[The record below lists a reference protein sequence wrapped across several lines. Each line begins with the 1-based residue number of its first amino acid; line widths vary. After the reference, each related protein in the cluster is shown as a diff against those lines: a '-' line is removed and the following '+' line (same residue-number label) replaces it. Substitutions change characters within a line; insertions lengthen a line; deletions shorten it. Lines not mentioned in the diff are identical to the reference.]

1 MNVLSSSSRDRL
13 VGTRT
18 VAKVATAAL
27 LSLAVGSSLPQAAA
41 DPQDAQQG
49 NPAPQDEARDGEKD
63 VKKEEQK
70 RADEIRR
77 LLDAPIPKDVDGL
90 LDHVD
95 KISGYASET
104 SDEVEQLKID
114 IDQAKGNLDKAKKAA
129 DDAQKKADKLN
140 SDVKVSRENVTGVSQ
155 AMYRGATVDPVSAF
169 VGSQGPQA
177 AVERSSYLASIGD
190 RRAETVTTLSDQL
203 KKAAKEKNK
212 ASRSKASADFQLRIL
227 NDRKKDLD
235 DRNKQLG
242 ELKDKVMKA
251 VDGLSPEDR
260 QRWIDRNGPIDV
272 NVEQFLGDLKDNAG
286 SDSAVNATGV
296 VAAAMSK
303 LGSPYSWGATGPGAF
318 DCSGL
323 MFWSY
328 QQQGKSIPRT
338 SSAQIAGGQS
348 VSINDLQPGDIVGYY
363 PGVTHVGMYIGDGKI
378 VHASDYGIP
387 VQVVPVDSM
396 PISGAA
402 RY

>member
-18 VAKVATAAL
+18 VAKAATAAL
-27 LSLAVGSSLPQAAA
+27 LTLAVGASLPQAAA
-41 DPQDAQQG
+41 DPQQNQQQG
-49 NPAPQDEARDGEKD
+49 NEQKD
-63 VKKEEQK
+63 DQKAEQK
-70 RADEIRR
+70 RDEEIRR

-90 LDHVD
+90 LAHVD
-95 KISGYASET
+95 KISGFASET

-114 IDQAKGNLDKAKKAA
+114 IDQAQGNLDKANKSAE
-129 DDAQKKADKLN
+129 DAQKKADKLN
-140 SDVKVSRENVTGVSQ
+140 VDVEASRKNVTGVSQ

-190 RRAETVTTLSDQL
+190 RRAETVTGLSRQL
-203 KKAAKEKNK
+203 KDAASKKSK
-212 ASRSKASADFQLRIL
+212 ASRSKATANFQLRTL

-235 DRNKQLG
+235 ERNEQLDQ
-242 ELKDKVMKA
+242 LKDKVMKA
-251 VDGLSPEDR
+251 VDSLSPEDR
-260 QRWIDRNGPIDV
+260 RRWVDRNGPIDV
-272 NVEQFLGDLKDNAG
+272 DVEQFLGDLKKKAS
-286 SDSAVNATGV
+286 SDGPVNATGV
-296 VAAAMSK
+296 VAAALSK
-303 LGSPYSWGATGPGAF
+303 LGAPYSWGATGPDAF

-328 QQQGKSIPRT
+328 QQEGKSIPRT

-348 VSINDLQPGDIVGYY
+348 VSVNDLQPGDIVGYY

-396 PISGAA
+396 PIQGAA

>member
-18 VAKVATAAL
+18 VAKAATAAL
-27 LSLAVGSSLPQAAA
+27 LTLAVGASLPQAAA
-41 DPQDAQQG
+41 DPQQNQQQG
-49 NPAPQDEARDGEKD
+49 NEQKD
-63 VKKEEQK
+63 DQKAEQK
-70 RADEIRR
+70 RDEEIRR

-90 LDHVD
+90 LAHVD
-95 KISGYASET
+95 KISGFASET

-114 IDQAKGNLDKAKKAA
+114 IDQAQGNLDKANKSAE
-129 DDAQKKADKLN
+129 DAQKKADKLN
-140 SDVKVSRENVTGVSQ
+140 VDVEASRKNVTGVSQ

-190 RRAETVTTLSDQL
+190 RRAETVTGLSRQL
-203 KKAAKEKNK
+203 KDAASEKSK
-212 ASRSKASADFQLRIL
+212 ASRSKATANFQLRTL

-235 DRNKQLG
+235 ERNEQLDQ
-242 ELKDKVMKA
+242 LKDKVMKA
-251 VDGLSPEDR
+251 VDSLSPEDR
-260 QRWIDRNGPIDV
+260 RRWVDRNGPIDV
-272 NVEQFLGDLKDNAG
+272 DVEQFLGDLKKKAS
-286 SDSAVNATGV
+286 SDGPVNATGV
-296 VAAAMSK
+296 VAAALSK
-303 LGSPYSWGATGPGAF
+303 LGAPYSWGATGPDAF

-328 QQQGKSIPRT
+328 QQEGKSIPRT

-348 VSINDLQPGDIVGYY
+348 VSVNDLQPGDIVGYY

-396 PISGAA
+396 PIQGAA

>member
-18 VAKVATAAL
+18 VAKAATAAL
-27 LSLAVGSSLPQAAA
+27 LTLAVGASLPQAAA
-41 DPQDAQQG
+41 DPQQEQQQG
-49 NPAPQDEARDGEKD
+49 NPQQREEKKDDEKA
-63 VKKEEQK
+63 EQK

-77 LLDAPIPKDVDGL
+77 LLDAPIPEDVDGL
-90 LDHVD
+90 LAHVD
-95 KISGYASET
+95 KISGFASET

-114 IDQAKGNLDKAKKAA
+114 IDQAQGNLDKANKSAE
-129 DDAQKKADKLN
+129 DAQKKADKLN
-140 SDVKVSRENVTGVSQ
+140 IDVEASRKNVSGVSK

-190 RRAETVTTLSDQL
+190 KRAETVTALTRQL
-203 KKAAKEKNK
+203 KEAASEKNK
-212 ASRSKASADFQLRIL
+212 ASRSKATADFQLRTL
-227 NDRKKDLD
+227 NDRKKDLEE
-235 DRNKQLG
+235 RNDQLDA
-242 ELKDKVMKA
+242 LKDKVMKA

-260 QRWIDRNGPIDV
+260 RRWVDRNGPIDV
-272 NVEQFLGDLKDNAG
+272 DVEQFLGDLKKAG
-286 SDSAVNATGV
+286 SDGPVNATGV
-296 VAAAMSK
+296 VAAALSK
-303 LGSPYSWGATGPGAF
+303 LGAPYSWGATGPDAF

-323 MFWSY
+323 MFWAY
-328 QQQGKSIPRT
+328 QQEGKSIPRT

-396 PISGAA
+396 PIQGAA

>member
-18 VAKVATAAL
+18 VAKAATAAL
-27 LSLAVGSSLPQAAA
+27 LTLAVGASLPQAAA
-41 DPQDAQQG
+41 DPQQNQQQG
-49 NPAPQDEARDGEKD
+49 NEQKD
-63 VKKEEQK
+63 DQKAEQK
-70 RADEIRR
+70 RDEEIRR

-90 LDHVD
+90 LAHVD
-95 KISGYASET
+95 KISGFASET

-114 IDQAKGNLDKAKKAA
+114 IDQAQGNLDKANKSAE
-129 DDAQKKADKLN
+129 DAQKKADKLN
-140 SDVKVSRENVTGVSQ
+140 VDVEASRKNVTGVSQ

-190 RRAETVTTLSDQL
+190 RRAETVTGLSRQL
-203 KKAAKEKNK
+203 KDAASEKSK
-212 ASRSKASADFQLRIL
+212 ASRSKATANFQLRTL

-235 DRNKQLG
+235 ERNEQLDQ
-242 ELKDKVMKA
+242 LKEKVMKA

-260 QRWIDRNGPIDV
+260 RRWVDRNGPIDV
-272 NVEQFLGDLKDNAG
+272 DVEQFLGDLKKKAS
-286 SDSAVNATGV
+286 SDGPVNATGV
-296 VAAAMSK
+296 VAAALSK
-303 LGSPYSWGATGPGAF
+303 LGSPYSWGATGPDAF

-328 QQQGKSIPRT
+328 QQEGKSIPRT

-348 VSINDLQPGDIVGYY
+348 VSVNDLQPGDIVGYY

-396 PISGAA
+396 PIQGAA

>member
-13 VGTRT
+13 FGTRT
-18 VAKVATAAL
+18 VAKTATAAL
-27 LSLAVGSSLPQAAA
+27 LTLAVGASLPQAAA
-41 DPQDAQQG
+41 DPQQDQQQG
-49 NPAPQDEARDGEKD
+49 NEQKD
-63 VKKEEQK
+63 DKKVEQK
-70 RADEIRR
+70 RAEEIDR
-77 LLDAPIPKDVDGL
+77 LLDAPIPKDVEGL
-90 LDHVD
+90 LAHVD
-95 KISGYASET
+95 KISGFASET

-114 IDQAKGNLDKAKKAA
+114 IDQAQGNLDKANKSAE
-129 DDAQKKADKLN
+129 DAQKKVDKLN
-140 SDVKVSRENVTGVSQ
+140 IDVEASRKNVSGVSK

-190 RRAETVTTLSDQL
+190 KRAETVTALSQQL
-203 KKAAKEKNK
+203 KEAASEKNK
-212 ASRSKASADFQLRIL
+212 ASRSKATADFQLRTL
-227 NDRKKDLD
+227 NDRKKDLEE
-235 DRNKQLG
+235 RNDQLDA
-242 ELKDKVMKA
+242 LKDKVMKA

-260 QRWIDRNGPIDV
+260 RRWVDRNGPIDV
-272 NVEQFLGDLKDNAG
+272 DVEQFLGDLKKAG
-286 SDSAVNATGV
+286 SDGPVNATGV
-296 VAAAMSK
+296 VAAALSK
-303 LGSPYSWGATGPGAF
+303 LGAPYSWGATGPDAF

-328 QQQGKSIPRT
+328 QQEGKSIPRT

-396 PISGAA
+396 PIQGAA

>member
-18 VAKVATAAL
+18 VAKAATAAL
-27 LSLAVGSSLPQAAA
+27 LTLAVGASLPQAAA
-41 DPQDAQQG
+41 DPQQDQQQG
-49 NPAPQDEARDGEKD
+49 N
-63 VKKEEQK
+63 EQK
-70 RADEIRR
+70 DDKKGDEIDR
-77 LLDAPIPKDVDGL
+77 LLDAPIPEDVDGL
-90 LDHVD
+90 LAHVD
-95 KISGYASET
+95 KISGFASET

-114 IDQAKGNLDKAKKAA
+114 IDQAQGNLDKANKSAE
-129 DDAQKKADKLN
+129 DAQKKADKLN
-140 SDVKVSRENVTGVSQ
+140 IDVEASRKNVSGVSK

-190 RRAETVTTLSDQL
+190 KRAETVTALTRQL
-203 KKAAKEKNK
+203 KEAASEKNN
-212 ASRSKASADFQLRIL
+212 ASRSKATADFQLRTL
-227 NDRKKDLD
+227 NDRKKDLEE
-235 DRNKQLG
+235 RNDQLDA
-242 ELKDKVMKA
+242 LKDKVMKA

-260 QRWIDRNGPIDV
+260 RRWVDRNGPIDV
-272 NVEQFLGDLKDNAG
+272 DVEQFLGDLKKKAG
-286 SDSAVNATGV
+286 SDGPVNATGV
-296 VAAAMSK
+296 VAAALSK
-303 LGSPYSWGATGPGAF
+303 LGAPYSWGATGPDAF

-328 QQQGKSIPRT
+328 QQEGKSIPRT

-348 VSINDLQPGDIVGYY
+348 VSVNDLQPGDIVGYY

-396 PISGAA
+396 PIQGAA

>member
-18 VAKVATAAL
+18 VAKAATAAL
-27 LSLAVGSSLPQAAA
+27 LTLAVGASLPQAAA
-41 DPQDAQQG
+41 DPQQNQQQG
-49 NPAPQDEARDGEKD
+49 NEQKD
-63 VKKEEQK
+63 DQKAEQK
-70 RADEIRR
+70 RDEEIRR

-90 LDHVD
+90 LAHVD
-95 KISGYASET
+95 KISGFASET

-114 IDQAKGNLDKAKKAA
+114 IDQAQGNLDKANKSAE
-129 DDAQKKADKLN
+129 DAQKKADKLN
-140 SDVKVSRENVTGVSQ
+140 VDVEASRKNVTGVSQ

-190 RRAETVTTLSDQL
+190 RRAETVTGLSRQL
-203 KKAAKEKNK
+203 KDAASEKSK
-212 ASRSKASADFQLRIL
+212 ASRSKATANFQLRTL

-235 DRNKQLG
+235 ERNEQLDQ
-242 ELKDKVMKA
+242 LKDKVMKA
-251 VDGLSPEDR
+251 VDSLSPEDR
-260 QRWIDRNGPIDV
+260 RRWVDRNGPIDV
-272 NVEQFLGDLKDNAG
+272 DVEQFLGDLKKKAS
-286 SDSAVNATGV
+286 SDGPVNATGV
-296 VAAAMSK
+296 VAAALSK
-303 LGSPYSWGATGPGAF
+303 LGAPYSWGATGPDAF

-328 QQQGKSIPRT
+328 QQEGKSIPRT

-348 VSINDLQPGDIVGYY
+348 VSVNDLRPGDIVGYY

-396 PISGAA
+396 PIQGAA

>member
-18 VAKVATAAL
+18 VAKAATAAL
-27 LSLAVGSSLPQAAA
+27 LTLAVGASLPQAAA
-41 DPQDAQQG
+41 DPQQNQQQG
-49 NPAPQDEARDGEKD
+49 NEQKD
-63 VKKEEQK
+63 DQKAEQK
-70 RADEIRR
+70 RDEEIRR

-90 LDHVD
+90 LAHVD
-95 KISGYASET
+95 KISGFASET

-114 IDQAKGNLDKAKKAA
+114 IDQAQGNLDKANKSAE
-129 DDAQKKADKLN
+129 DAQKKADKLN
-140 SDVKVSRENVTGVSQ
+140 VDVEASRKNVTGVSQ

-190 RRAETVTTLSDQL
+190 RRADTVTALSRQL
-203 KKAAKEKNK
+203 KDAASEKSK
-212 ASRSKASADFQLRIL
+212 ASRSKATANFQLRTL

-235 DRNKQLG
+235 ERNEQLDQ
-242 ELKDKVMKA
+242 LKDKVMKA
-251 VDGLSPEDR
+251 VDSLSPEDR
-260 QRWIDRNGPIDV
+260 RRWVDRNGPIDV
-272 NVEQFLGDLKDNAG
+272 DVEQFLGDLKKKAS
-286 SDSAVNATGV
+286 SDGPVNATGV
-296 VAAAMSK
+296 VAAALSK
-303 LGSPYSWGATGPGAF
+303 LGAPYSWGATGPDAF

-328 QQQGKSIPRT
+328 QQEGKSIPRT

-348 VSINDLQPGDIVGYY
+348 VSVNDLQPGDIVGYY

-396 PISGAA
+396 PIQGAA

>member
-13 VGTRT
+13 FGTRT
-18 VAKVATAAL
+18 VAKTATAAL
-27 LSLAVGSSLPQAAA
+27 LTLAVGASLPQAAA
-41 DPQDAQQG
+41 DPQQDQQQG
-49 NPAPQDEARDGEKD
+49 NEQKD
-63 VKKEEQK
+63 DKKVEQK
-70 RADEIRR
+70 RAEEIDR
-77 LLDAPIPKDVDGL
+77 LLDAPIPKDVEGL
-90 LDHVD
+90 LAHVD
-95 KISGYASET
+95 KISGFASET

-114 IDQAKGNLDKAKKAA
+114 IDQAQGNLDKANKSAE
-129 DDAQKKADKLN
+129 DAQKKVDKLN
-140 SDVKVSRENVTGVSQ
+140 IDVEASRKNVSGVSK

-169 VGSQGPQA
+169 VGSQGPQE

-190 RRAETVTTLSDQL
+190 KRAETVTALSQQL
-203 KKAAKEKNK
+203 KEAASEKNK
-212 ASRSKASADFQLRIL
+212 ASRSKATADFQLRTL
-227 NDRKKDLD
+227 NDRKKDLEE
-235 DRNKQLG
+235 RNDQLDA
-242 ELKDKVMKA
+242 LKDKVMKA

-260 QRWIDRNGPIDV
+260 RRWVDRNGPIDV
-272 NVEQFLGDLKDNAG
+272 DVEQFLGDLKKAG
-286 SDSAVNATGV
+286 SDGPVNATGV
-296 VAAAMSK
+296 VAAALSK
-303 LGSPYSWGATGPGAF
+303 LGAPYSWGATGPDAF

-328 QQQGKSIPRT
+328 QQEGKSIPRT

-396 PISGAA
+396 PIQGAA

>member
-18 VAKVATAAL
+18 VAKAATAAL
-27 LSLAVGSSLPQAAA
+27 LTLAVGASLPQAAA
-41 DPQDAQQG
+41 DPQQNQQQG
-49 NPAPQDEARDGEKD
+49 NEQKD
-63 VKKEEQK
+63 DQKAEQK
-70 RADEIRR
+70 RDEEIRR

-90 LDHVD
+90 LAHVD
-95 KISGYASET
+95 KISGFASET

-114 IDQAKGNLDKAKKAA
+114 IDQAQGNLDKANKSAE
-129 DDAQKKADKLN
+129 DAQKKADKLN
-140 SDVKVSRENVTGVSQ
+140 VDVEASRKNVTGVSQ

-190 RRAETVTTLSDQL
+190 RRAETVTGLSRQL
-203 KKAAKEKNK
+203 KDAASEKSK
-212 ASRSKASADFQLRIL
+212 ASRSKATANFQLRTL

-235 DRNKQLG
+235 ERNEQLDQ
-242 ELKDKVMKA
+242 LKDKVMKA

-260 QRWIDRNGPIDV
+260 RRWVDRNGPIDV
-272 NVEQFLGDLKDNAG
+272 DVEQFLGDLKKKAS
-286 SDSAVNATGV
+286 SDGPVNATGV
-296 VAAAMSK
+296 VAAALSK
-303 LGSPYSWGATGPGAF
+303 LGSPYSWGATGPDAF

-328 QQQGKSIPRT
+328 QQEGKSIPRT

-348 VSINDLQPGDIVGYY
+348 VSVNDLQPGDIVGYY

-396 PISGAA
+396 PIQGAA

>member
-18 VAKVATAAL
+18 VAKAATAAL
-27 LSLAVGSSLPQAAA
+27 LTLAVGASLPQAAA
-41 DPQDAQQG
+41 DPQQNQQQG
-49 NPAPQDEARDGEKD
+49 NEQKD
-63 VKKEEQK
+63 DQKAEQK
-70 RADEIRR
+70 RDEEIRR

-90 LDHVD
+90 LAHVD
-95 KISGYASET
+95 KISGFASET

-114 IDQAKGNLDKAKKAA
+114 IDQAQGNLDKANKSAE
-129 DDAQKKADKLN
+129 DAQKKADKLN
-140 SDVKVSRENVTGVSQ
+140 VDVEASRKNVTGVSQ

-190 RRAETVTTLSDQL
+190 RRAETVTGLSRQL
-203 KKAAKEKNK
+203 KDAASEKSK
-212 ASRSKASADFQLRIL
+212 ASRSKATANFQLRTL

-235 DRNKQLG
+235 ERNEQLDQ
-242 ELKDKVMKA
+242 LKDKVMKA

-260 QRWIDRNGPIDV
+260 RRWVDRNGPIDV
-272 NVEQFLGDLKDNAG
+272 DVEQFLGDLKKKAS
-286 SDSAVNATGV
+286 SDGPVNATGV

-303 LGSPYSWGATGPGAF
+303 LGSPYSWGATGPSAF

-323 MFWSY
+323 MFWAY
-328 QQQGKSIPRT
+328 QQEGKSIPRT

-348 VSINDLQPGDIVGYY
+348 VSVNDLQPGDIVGYY

-396 PISGAA
+396 PIQGAA

>member
-18 VAKVATAAL
+18 VAKAATAAL
-27 LSLAVGSSLPQAAA
+27 LTLAVGASLPQAAA
-41 DPQDAQQG
+41 DPQQERQQG
-49 NPAPQDEARDGEKD
+49 NPQQREEKKDDEKA
-63 VKKEEQK
+63 EQK

-77 LLDAPIPKDVDGL
+77 LLDAPIPEDVDGL
-90 LDHVD
+90 LAHVD
-95 KISGYASET
+95 KISGFASET

-114 IDQAKGNLDKAKKAA
+114 IDQAQGNLDKANKSAE
-129 DDAQKKADKLN
+129 DAQKKADKLN
-140 SDVKVSRENVTGVSQ
+140 IDVEASRKNVSGVSK

-190 RRAETVTTLSDQL
+190 KRAETVTALTRQL
-203 KKAAKEKNK
+203 KEAASEKNK
-212 ASRSKASADFQLRIL
+212 ASRSKATADFQLRTL
-227 NDRKKDLD
+227 NDRKKDLEE
-235 DRNKQLG
+235 RNDQLDA
-242 ELKDKVMKA
+242 LKDKVMKA

-260 QRWIDRNGPIDV
+260 RRWVDRNGPIDV
-272 NVEQFLGDLKDNAG
+272 DVEQFLGDLKKAG
-286 SDSAVNATGV
+286 SDGPVNATGV
-296 VAAAMSK
+296 VAAALSK
-303 LGSPYSWGATGPGAF
+303 LGAPYSWGATGPDAF

-323 MFWSY
+323 MFWAY
-328 QQQGKSIPRT
+328 QQEGKSIPRT

-396 PISGAA
+396 PIQGAA

>member
-18 VAKVATAAL
+18 VAKAATAAL
-27 LSLAVGSSLPQAAA
+27 LTLAVGASLPQAAA
-41 DPQDAQQG
+41 DPQQNQQQG
-49 NPAPQDEARDGEKD
+49 NPQKD
-63 VKKEEQK
+63 DQKAEQK
-70 RADEIRR
+70 RDEEIRR

-90 LDHVD
+90 LAHVD
-95 KISGYASET
+95 KISGFASET

-114 IDQAKGNLDKAKKAA
+114 IDQAQGNLDKANKSAE
-129 DDAQKKADKLN
+129 DAQKKADKLN
-140 SDVKVSRENVTGVSQ
+140 VDVEASRKNVTGVSQ

-190 RRAETVTTLSDQL
+190 RRAETVTGLSRQL
-203 KKAAKEKNK
+203 KEAASEKSK
-212 ASRSKASADFQLRIL
+212 ASRSKATANFQLRTL

-235 DRNKQLG
+235 ERNEQLDQ
-242 ELKDKVMKA
+242 LKDKVMKA
-251 VDGLSPEDR
+251 VDSLSPEDR
-260 QRWIDRNGPIDV
+260 RRWVDRNGPIDV
-272 NVEQFLGDLKDNAG
+272 DVEQFLGDLKKKAS
-286 SDSAVNATGV
+286 SDGPVNATGV
-296 VAAAMSK
+296 VAAALSK
-303 LGSPYSWGATGPGAF
+303 LGAPYSWGATGPDAF

-328 QQQGKSIPRT
+328 QQEGKSIPRT

-348 VSINDLQPGDIVGYY
+348 VSVSDLQPGDIVGYY

-396 PISGAA
+396 PIQGAA

>member
-18 VAKVATAAL
+18 VAKAATAAL
-27 LSLAVGSSLPQAAA
+27 LTLAVGASLPQAAA
-41 DPQDAQQG
+41 DPQQNQQQG
-49 NPAPQDEARDGEKD
+49 NEQKD
-63 VKKEEQK
+63 DKKAEQK
-70 RADEIRR
+70 RAEEIRR

-90 LDHVD
+90 LAHVD
-95 KISGYASET
+95 KISGFASET

-114 IDQAKGNLDKAKKAA
+114 IDQAQGNLDKANKSAE
-129 DDAQKKADKLN
+129 DAQKKVDKLN
-140 SDVKVSRENVTGVSQ
+140 VDVEASRKNVTGVSQ

-190 RRAETVTTLSDQL
+190 RRAETVTGLSRQL
-203 KKAAKEKNK
+203 KDASSEKSK
-212 ASRSKASADFQLRIL
+212 ASRSKATANFQLRTL

-235 DRNKQLG
+235 ERNEQLDQ
-242 ELKDKVMKA
+242 LKDRVMKA

-260 QRWIDRNGPIDV
+260 RRWVDRNGPIDV
-272 NVEQFLGDLKDNAG
+272 DVEQFLGDLKKKAA
-286 SDSAVNATGV
+286 SDGPVNATGV
-296 VAAAMSK
+296 VAAALSK
-303 LGSPYSWGATGPGAF
+303 LGAPYSWGATGPDAF

-328 QQQGKSIPRT
+328 QQEGKSIPRT

-348 VSINDLQPGDIVGYY
+348 VSVNDLQPGDIVGYY

-396 PISGAA
+396 PIQGAA

>member
-18 VAKVATAAL
+18 VAKAATAAL
-27 LSLAVGSSLPQAAA
+27 LTLAVGASLPQAAA
-41 DPQDAQQG
+41 DPQQNQQQG
-49 NPAPQDEARDGEKD
+49 NEQKD
-63 VKKEEQK
+63 DQKAEQK
-70 RADEIRR
+70 RDEEIRR

-90 LDHVD
+90 LAHVD

-114 IDQAKGNLDKAKKAA
+114 IDQAQGNLDKANKSAE
-129 DDAQKKADKLN
+129 DAQKKADKLN
-140 SDVKVSRENVTGVSQ
+140 VDVEASRKNVTGVSQ

-190 RRAETVTTLSDQL
+190 RRADTVTALSRQL
-203 KKAAKEKNK
+203 KDAASEKSK
-212 ASRSKASADFQLRIL
+212 ASRSKATANFQLRTL

-235 DRNKQLG
+235 ERNEQLDQ
-242 ELKDKVMKA
+242 LKDKVMKA
-251 VDGLSPEDR
+251 VDSLSPEDR
-260 QRWIDRNGPIDV
+260 RRWVDRNGPIDV
-272 NVEQFLGDLKDNAG
+272 DVEQFLGDLKKKAS
-286 SDSAVNATGV
+286 SDGPVNATGV
-296 VAAAMSK
+296 VAAALSK
-303 LGSPYSWGATGPGAF
+303 LGAPYSWGATGPDAF

-328 QQQGKSIPRT
+328 QQEGKSIPRT

-348 VSINDLQPGDIVGYY
+348 VSVNDLQPGDIVGYY

-396 PISGAA
+396 PIQGAA

>member
-18 VAKVATAAL
+18 VAKAATAAL
-27 LSLAVGSSLPQAAA
+27 LTLAVGASLPQAAA
-41 DPQDAQQG
+41 DPQQNQQQG
-49 NPAPQDEARDGEKD
+49 NEQKD
-63 VKKEEQK
+63 DKKAEQK
-70 RADEIRR
+70 RAEEIRR
-77 LLDAPIPKDVDGL
+77 LLDAPIPEDVDGL
-90 LDHVD
+90 LAHVD
-95 KISGYASET
+95 KISGFASET

-114 IDQAKGNLDKAKKAA
+114 IDQAQGNLDKANKSAE
-129 DDAQKKADKLN
+129 DAQKKADKLN
-140 SDVKVSRENVTGVSQ
+140 IDVEASRKNVSGVSK

-190 RRAETVTTLSDQL
+190 KRAETVTALTRQL
-203 KKAAKEKNK
+203 KEAASEKNK
-212 ASRSKASADFQLRIL
+212 ASRSKATADFQLRTL
-227 NDRKKDLD
+227 NDRKKDLEE
-235 DRNKQLG
+235 RNDQLDA
-242 ELKDKVMKA
+242 LKDKVMKA

-260 QRWIDRNGPIDV
+260 RRWVDRNGPIDV
-272 NVEQFLGDLKDNAG
+272 DVEQFLGDLKKKAG
-286 SDSAVNATGV
+286 SDGPVNATGV
-296 VAAAMSK
+296 VAAALSK
-303 LGSPYSWGATGPGAF
+303 LGAPYSWGATGPDAF

-323 MFWSY
+323 MFWAY
-328 QQQGKSIPRT
+328 QQEGKSIPRT

-396 PISGAA
+396 PIQGAA

>member
-13 VGTRT
+13 VGGRT
-18 VAKVATAAL
+18 AAKAATAAL
-27 LSLAVGSSLPQAAA
+27 LALAVGSSLPQAGA
-41 DPQDAQQG
+41 DPQQDQQQGAPQQG
-49 NPAPQDEARDGEKD
+49 NEQKD
-63 VKKEEQK
+63 DKKAEQK
-70 RADEIRR
+70 RAEEIRR

-90 LDHVD
+90 LAHVD
-95 KISGYASET
+95 KISGFASET

-114 IDQAKGNLDKAKKAA
+114 IQQAQGNLDKANKSAE
-129 DDAQKKADKLN
+129 DAQKKADKLN
-140 SDVKVSRENVTGVSQ
+140 TDVRASRENVSGVSQ

-190 RRAETVTTLSDQL
+190 KRADTVNALSRQL
-203 KKAAKEKNK
+203 KDAASEKSK
-212 ASRSKASADFQLRIL
+212 ASRSKATANFQLRTL

-235 DRNKQLG
+235 DRNKQLDA
-242 ELKDKVMKA
+242 LKDKVMKA

-260 QRWIDRNGPIDV
+260 RRWVDRNGPIDV
-272 NVEQFLGDLKDNAG
+272 DVEQFLGDLKKKVG
-286 SDSAVNATGV
+286 SDGPVNATGV
-296 VAAAMSK
+296 VAAALSK
-303 LGSPYSWGATGPGAF
+303 LGAPYSWGATGPDAF

-323 MFWSY
+323 MFWAY
-328 QQQGKSIPRT
+328 QQEGKSIPRT

-396 PISGAA
+396 PIQGAA